1 MGLYNDLINNYSQQY
16 INNSQ
21 LISQCFAKIMELNS
35 MINTDL
41 IVDELP
47 STKVVSPVEKPP
59 E

>member
-47 STKVVSPVEKPP
+47 STKVVSPVEKPT